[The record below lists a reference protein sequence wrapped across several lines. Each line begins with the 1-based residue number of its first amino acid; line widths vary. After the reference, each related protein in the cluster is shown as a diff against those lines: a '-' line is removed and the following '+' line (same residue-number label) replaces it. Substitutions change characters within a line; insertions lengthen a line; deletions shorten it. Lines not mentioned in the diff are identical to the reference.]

1 MSRRQFSWS
10 WLAVVV
16 TLVLA
21 AALSAPAFSQGP
33 ETDREV
39 EAAVAEGE
47 PADGVLQ
54 DEPTPSEAPEG
65 APPPP
70 GTPDS
75 TTVETILRQQE
86 ELLRGQRFSYDPEGR
101 RDPFQSLFET
111 VKRIPKG
118 ERPRGVA
125 GMLVSEVN
133 LDGIIQDPQSGDIA
147 FFMGSDNK
155 GYFLRVGDTV
165 YDGQLVAIDARRGTV
180 TFRQQVDDPR
190 MIKPYRDVVK
200 RLEAV
205 NEESSN
211 E

>member
-1 MSRRQFSWS
+1 
-10 WLAVVV
+10 VV
-16 TLVLA
+16 TLVFA
-21 AALSAPAFSQGP
+21 AALSAPAFSQEP
-33 ETDREV
+33 
-39 EAAVAEGE
+39 EAASADDVAAT
-47 PADGVLQ
+47 ADEQ
-54 DEPTPSEAPEG
+54 PTEVAPESDPAG
-65 APPPP
+65 AAAVPDLPPP

-75 TTVETILRQQE
+75 STVETILRQQE
-86 ELLRGQRFSYDPEGR
+86 ELLRGQRFNYDPEGR
-101 RDPFQSLFET
+101 RDPFQSLFES